1 MLLRRRPPFVEGGSA
16 QPHQCPLGVGSTLS
30 LLLCADARLH
40 IPTTHRIG
48 RYDDDTLV
56 DKRVAVP
63 MTLVKTRTVT
73 IVDELPPV
81 VAARAGRAD
90 AGFASSTLAT
100 IGADATAT
108 PPAND
113 QRTPG
118 DLGSASAI
126 IIVDGQM
133 LINAT
138 FSVPFEDPGIE
149 YVDNHDTHETGLTTI
164 LLSQMQMAD
173 ATAFAEI
180 KSTCARSVLACRQQ
194 HGGKAYVGGLGE
206 AGYPLAP
213 HEDYVAVPGSD
224 MQVIRSDVSS
234 ASSSP
239 SNAAMELEGDEAED
253 GAGDDEAK
261 SGLRDLKAYF
271 TTPGQFT
278 VEYAVIDSSGNI
290 GIASRVLYVDPESIV
305 QQRAADA
312 AGGSAGIGVA
322 AAAGSAGGGVV
333 LVMLLVALYVRRKRQ
348 AAASAGTARGGGRGG
363 RRRQSATTANP
374 MFSAGNRAMSRAT
387 ATSQLPVP
395 APEVWHVTN
404 SPHPLH
410 FFC

>member
-1 MLLRRRPPFVEGGSA
+1 MLMVLRRRPPFVEGGSA

-100 IGADATAT
+100 IGST
-108 PPAND
+108 
-113 QRTPG
+113 
-118 DLGSASAI
+118 SAI

-133 LINAT
+133 VINAT

-164 LLSQMQMAD
+164 AAAQMEMVD
-173 ATAFAEI
+173 LTTIAEI

-194 HGGKAYVGGLGE
+194 HAGKAYVGGLGE

-213 HEDYVAVPGSD
+213 HEAYVGVPGSD

-239 SNAAMELEGDEAED
+239 SNAAMELEGDEAE
-253 GAGDDEAK
+253 DDEAK

-305 QQRAADA
+305 QQRAADTHRRDQ
-312 AGGSAGIGVA
+312 IDVA

-374 MFSAGNRAMSRAT
+374 VFSAGNRAMSRAT

>member
-1 MLLRRRPPFVEGGSA
+1 MLMVLRRRPPFVEGGSA

-100 IGADATAT
+100 IGST
-108 PPAND
+108 
-113 QRTPG
+113 
-118 DLGSASAI
+118 SAI

-133 LINAT
+133 VINAT

-164 LLSQMQMAD
+164 AAAQMEMVD
-173 ATAFAEI
+173 LTTIAEI

-194 HGGKAYVGGLGE
+194 HAGKAYVGGLGE
-206 AGYPLAP
+206 AGYPKAP
-213 HEDYVAVPGSD
+213 HEAYVGVPGSD

-239 SNAAMELEGDEAED
+239 SNAAMELEGDEAE
-253 GAGDDEAK
+253 DDEAK

-305 QQRAADA
+305 QQRAADTHRRDQ
-312 AGGSAGIGVA
+312 IDVA

-404 SPHPLH
+404 SPQSTS
-410 FFC
+410 FFLLARVQ

>member
-1 MLLRRRPPFVEGGSA
+1 MLMVLRRRPPFVEGGSA

-100 IGADATAT
+100 I
-108 PPAND
+108 
-113 QRTPG
+113 PG

-164 LLSQMQMAD
+164 LLKDMEMVDQKRI
-173 ATAFAEI
+173 AEI

-206 AGYPLAP
+206 AGYPKSP
-213 HEDYVAVPGSD
+213 HVDYVAVPGSD

-239 SNAAMELEGDEAED
+239 SNAAMELEVDEAED
-253 GAGDDEAK
+253 GAGDDETK

-374 MFSAGNRAMSRAT
+374 VFSAGNRAMSRAT

>member
-1 MLLRRRPPFVEGGSA
+1 MEGGSA

-100 IGADATAT
+100 IGST
-108 PPAND
+108 
-113 QRTPG
+113 
-118 DLGSASAI
+118 SAI

-133 LINAT
+133 VINAT

-164 LLSQMQMAD
+164 AAAQMEMVD
-173 ATAFAEI
+173 LTTIAEI

-194 HGGKAYVGGLGE
+194 HAGKAYVGGLGE
-206 AGYPLAP
+206 AGYPKAP
-213 HEDYVAVPGSD
+213 HIDYVAVPGSD

-239 SNAAMELEGDEAED
+239 SNAAMELEGDEAE
-253 GAGDDEAK
+253 DDEAK

-305 QQRAADA
+305 QQRAADTHRRDQ
-312 AGGSAGIGVA
+312 IDVA

-348 AAASAGTARGGGRGG
+348 AAASASTARGGGRGG

-374 MFSAGNRAMSRAT
+374 VFSAGNRAMSRAT